1 VFSLAIHLS
10 AKAMRGKGSVSRT
23 MTSMFYVAGIFPI
36 LLIPIYIKQ
45 TYPPMKQMF
54 VSGNFDWQANQANP
68 YVMILLMAIQ
78 FSIYVYFA
86 AKLVPVVKFI
96 FSIGTV
102 RALVAVGAGG
112 IGFELYEYYIAMPL
126 FVEQLKSLNF

>member
-1 VFSLAIHLS
+1 
-10 AKAMRGKGSVSRT
+10 
-23 MTSMFYVAGIFPI
+23 
-36 LLIPIYIKQ
+36 
-45 TYPPMKQMF
+45 MKQMF